1 MKIHLYLFIFTV
13 YSKIF
18 IEITHAIKRYVKL
31 GYEIASDEDI
41 EMAIKDLS
49 GTHVA
54 NLQPNREQGE
64 YIYIV
69 LFL

>member
-1 MKIHLYLFIFTV
+1 MKFICNQEF
-13 YSKIF
+13 Y

-31 GYEIASDEDI
+31 GYEIASGKDI

-54 NLQPNREQGE
+54 NLQPNREQGK
-64 YIYIV
+64 YFFVIM
-69 LFL
+69 L